1 MTSELGSFARATIV
15 ERKPEIIRRVIADNA
30 YPPEIVAAL
39 EAFRDEIASG
49 LIAPLSEG
57 APDVAFWNERQAQ
70 YANKTWLEVPWY
82 FAETYFYR
90 RLLEA
95 ARYFQPGPWQGVAP
109 FAPQKRA
116 QEAAAI
122 VQLATVWAAIE
133 QLPPDER
140 FVLLLHSALWG
151 NRADLSNFTVKESA
165 HRGLEAH
172 TERDNLLIDDTETVL
187 AFFSQRIE
195 RILTDE
201 EKSVLSVESVEEVAF
216 INDNVGSDSLF
227 DLALA
232 DFLLT
237 QGWAQ
242 RVVFYLKN
250 QPFFVSDAMPEDIR
264 LVIQQLQAAP
274 EPTVAALG
282 HRLHNALLPTSYSLL
297 LTTDPF
303 WTSCLSFWDLPPEL
317 HAGLSRASLIILK
330 GDVNYRRLLDDRH
343 WPHHTPVKH
352 ADANFPRPYLV
363 LRTLK
368 GEIAVS
374 LKPGQAEALSAD
386 EPDWLINGKRG
397 IIQLVRTPQ
406 MDEVTFI
413 TTIDCKFPYDD
424 EQAWQSIVI
433 QGATISDNA
442 AFMVLYEICRA
453 PVGKASAALRHKML
467 EFWATQYSHP
477 ISLIVVE
484 AGKAIIDQTD
494 LPMGT
499 VLKYM
504 DRITPYCG
512 LYNALAIVYFACD
525 DITGEVDKKV
535 SYQKNGGITA
545 QPRNPPDAELAPFER
560 SIRLRVE

>member
-30 YPPEIVAAL
+30 YPPGIVTAL
-39 EAFRDEIASG
+39 EAFRDEIAHG
-49 LIAPLSEG
+49 IIRPLIED
-57 APDVAFWNERQAQ
+57 APDVASWNTHQAQ
-70 YANKTWLEVPWY
+70 YADKTWLEVPWY

-95 ARYFQPGPWQGVAP
+95 THYFQPGLWRGHDP
-109 FAPQKRA
+109 FARQKRA
-116 QEAAAI
+116 QEAAA
-122 VQLATVWAAIE
+122 VAQLATMWAAIE
-133 QLPPDER
+133 QLPPEER

-172 TERDNLLIDDTETVL
+172 TERANLLIDDTESVL
-187 AFFSQRIE
+187 AFFTQRME
-195 RILTDE
+195 RIITDKE
-201 EKSVLSVESVEEVAF
+201 SVPSAKSVETVAF
-216 INDNVGSDSLF
+216 INDNVGADSLF

-237 QGWAQ
+237 QGWVQ
-242 RVVFYLKN
+242 NVVFYLKN

-264 LVIQQLQAAP
+264 LVIRQLQNAQ

-282 HRLHNALLPTSYSLL
+282 NRLHQALLTTPYSLL
-297 LTTDPF
+297 PPLSLITDPF
-303 WTSCLSFWDLPPEL
+303 WTSCLSFWELPPVL
-317 HAGLSRASLIILK
+317 CKDLTRADLIILK

-343 WPHHTPVKH
+343 WPHTTPIER
-352 ADANFPRPYLV
+352 ADAAFPRPYLI

-374 LKPGQAEALSAD
+374 LEPGQVEALSVD

-413 TTIDCKFPYDD
+413 TTIDCQFPYAD
-424 EQAWQSIVI
+424 EQAWQSIAI

-442 AFMVLYEICRA
+442 AFAVLHEICCA
-453 PVGKASAALRHKML
+453 PIGEASAALQHKML
-467 EFWATQYSHP
+467 EFWVTQYSHP
-477 ISLIVVE
+477 ISPIVVE

-494 LPMGT
+494 LPLET

-504 DRITPYCG
+504 DQIAPYYG

-525 DITGEVDKKV
+525 DITGEADKK
-535 SYQKNGGITA
+535 YNEILGKWQK
-545 QPRNPPDAELAPFER
+545 
-560 SIRLRVE
+560 